1 MIIGCSSEKDR
12 VISKLK
18 SDVEDKYSIV
28 IFNDKM
34 PSLEYQNRINNDLI
48 DTNKLY
54 EKINSISYFI
64 LDENSSH
71 DYDYKQ
77 ALSLNGFPEV
87 IVFDNKG
94 IVLRTNKVEELEEFF

>member
-54 EKINSISYFI
+54 
-64 LDENSSH
+64 
-71 DYDYKQ
+71 
-77 ALSLNGFPEV
+77 
-87 IVFDNKG
+87 
-94 IVLRTNKVEELEEFF
+94 